1 MQRNNTGVAG
11 KEFGNIEN
19 IENQNEV
26 PKDDIK
32 GETES
37 DSSDSSEQNLSF
49 VDFDHEKSIAN
60 FLLELTEIYGTT
72 TE

>member
-1 MQRNNTGVAG
+1 MAG